1 MGRKNRRSKRG
12 MNRRTKRSKMNRR
25 SKRSK
30 MRGGSGSASA
40 APGKISMVIKNVGR
54 ASINVE
60 LWDNSKTAWRH
71 LIEIPANGMTD
82 PQSKKVGTEWRVT
95 NADNPTERELSWV
108 LRGEVPQVIDV
119 NFTPSSASV
128 TVSNGEVRGAAAA
141 APPSFREHT
150 ALKKNPSSATAG
162 STQGDSAVS
171 GDYKKDWKKTSFYN
185 DLFPHTEHVQRH
197 VIFKK
202 GERSGDFVVTQD
214 SQNSDPEN
222 SRIDKW
228 YHYITHTPSGKTYWD
243 TQRFFA

>member
-1 MGRKNRRSKRG
+1 MGRKNRRSNRG
-12 MNRRTKRSKMNRR
+12 MKRR

-30 MRGGSGSASA
+30 RNRRTKRTNMRGGGRVE
-40 APGKISMVIKNVGR
+40 MVIKNVGDET
-54 ASINVE
+54 INVD
-60 LWDNSKTAWRH
+60 LWDNSRSAWH
-71 LIEIPANGMTD
+71 PSVKIPPNGETD
-82 PQSKKVGTEWRVT
+82 NRDSFYVGSKWRVT
-95 NADNPTERELSWV
+95 NAGTKELSWV
-108 LRGEVPQVIDV
+108 LLGEVPQVIDV

-222 SRIDKW
+222 TRIDRW